1 MKKMI
6 ALLLTLV
13 LTCLFATSA
22 MAVTVKG
29 PGVVFTGASGTKAS
43 EAAEPY
49 LTVLVFSTSGGGY
62 FIFWVTNNENDKQV
76 TPAYYIESL
85 GTKTEIY
92 YMDKSRAAGYV
103 KAGVS
108 YSARFKTNKDV
119 PADAESTIHIGFS
132 P

>member
-6 ALLLTLV
+6 ALLLILV

-62 FIFWVTNNENDKQV
+62 FIFWVTNNENDRQV
-76 TPAYYIESL
+76 TPAYYLESL
-85 GTKTEIY
+85 GTKTIY
-92 YMDKSRAAGYV
+92 YMAESRTAGYV

-108 YSARFKTNKDV
+108 YSACFRTNKDV
-119 PADAESTIHIGFS
+119 PADAESTIHIGFT

>member
-22 MAVTVKG
+22 MAVTVKV
-29 PGVVFTGASGTKAS
+29 PGVVCTGATGTKAS

-62 FIFWVTNNENDKQV
+62 FIFWVRNNENDAQV
-76 TPAYYIESL
+76 TPAYHIDSL
-85 GTKTEIY
+85 GTKKVY
-92 YMDKSRAAGYV
+92 YMSESRTAGYV
-103 KAGVS
+103 KAGVN
-108 YSARFKTNKDV
+108 YSARFRTNKDV
-119 PADAESTIHIGFS
+119 PTDAESTIHIGFS

>member
-62 FIFWVTNNENDKQV
+62 FVFWVTNNENDEQV
-76 TPAYYIESL
+76 TPAYKIDSL
-85 GTKTEIY
+85 GTKTEVY
-92 YMDKSRAAGYV
+92 YMLESRTAGYV

-108 YSARFKTNKDV
+108 YSARFRTNKDV
-119 PADAESTIHIGFS
+119 PKDAESTIHIGFS